1 MQRGWLRRTGRRSAE
16 SLLKFSLESF
26 HISSEIARSRSLGGE
41 RRENVAIS
49 HPG

>member
-1 MQRGWLRRTGRRSAE
+1 MQRGWLRRAGRCSAE

-26 HISSEIARSRSLGGE
+26 HISSEIARSLGGE